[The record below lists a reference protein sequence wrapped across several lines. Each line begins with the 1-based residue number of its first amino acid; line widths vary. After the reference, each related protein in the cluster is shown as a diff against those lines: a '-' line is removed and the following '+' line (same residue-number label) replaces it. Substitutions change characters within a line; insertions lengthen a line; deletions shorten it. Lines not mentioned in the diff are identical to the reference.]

1 MKKQSLT
8 PSVPAAKAWK
18 DMQRILDKEL
28 PVNNANPNGKKRTST
43 ILLLLLLIS
52 GCGIY
57 NLLQNGQVSQNEM
70 ALLDKSNDNKTL
82 PAANENRKTPNKNL
96 ITINNARNDASILP
110 KKAIRIPVVKTLVTK
125 NYSATAPTKNALLPT
140 AKQHA
145 SKYDLGENSLKFN
158 SNFAQPSPTLMP
170 ENQSKMPLTSS
181 TKINANERSDGGNIA
196 SNKTNDSN
204 TKQIKPFNKDST
216 KSIAQNT
223 KPGKSAVVTLPKNKV
238 SRPFHVGMEWMV
250 PVAFNNKSIFT
261 EVNGKSRPLLFLI
274 PSLWLSK
281 ALSKKSSLQL
291 NVNPYAQYLLNSR
304 ATFQTNNY
312 TIGAI
317 SATNINQPNN
327 PINLA
332 QSFTLNK
339 ITGLQVGM
347 QFNYK
352 ISNKWTASIGINKTW
367 AKTALINEKLIANKA
382 AVIKDSVFGIIN
394 SDKDWAYINKSFAT
408 GKVSVAYQFKQM
420 QVGLSFIKPITA
432 IYISTEKN
440 APINTQLFLRY
451 SLW

>member
-8 PSVPAAKAWK
+8 PSVPAAKAWQ

-28 PVNNANPNGKKRTST
+28 PVNNANPNRKKRTST

-57 NLLQNGQVSQNEM
+57 NLLQKGRVSHHEIGISN
-70 ALLDKSNDNKTL
+70 KSNDNKKL
-82 PAANENRKTPNKNL
+82 PAATENGKTTNKKL
-96 ITINNARNDASILP
+96 ITISKAINDVSIMP
-110 KKAIRIPVVKTLVTK
+110 KKAIRIPVDKTLVTK
-125 NYSATAPTKNALLPT
+125 NYFETAPAKNALLPT

-145 SKYDLGENSLKFN
+145 SKLNLGENSIKFN
-158 SNFAQPSPTLMP
+158 SNIAQRSPTLMP
-170 ENQSKMPLTSS
+170 ENQSKTPLSNS
-181 TKINANERSDGGNIA
+181 PKINANVSSDGLNIA
-196 SNKTNDSN
+196 SNKTNNSN
-204 TKQIKPFNKDST
+204 TEQNKPFNKDST
-216 KSIAQNT
+216 KSIAQNA
-223 KPGKSAVVTLPKNKV
+223 KPGKSALVTLPKNKI

-261 EVNGKSRPLLFLI
+261 EVNGKSRPLLLLI

-281 ALSKKSSLQL
+281 ALSNKSSLQL

-317 SATNINQPNN
+317 TASNINQPNN

-347 QFNYK
+347 QYNYT
-352 ISNKWTASIGINKTW
+352 ISNKWTTSIGINKTW
-367 AKTALINEKLIANKA
+367 TKTALINEKLIANKA
-382 AVIKDSVFGIIN
+382 AVIKDSLFGIIN
-394 SDKDWAYINKSFAT
+394 SDKDWAYLNKSFAT
-408 GKVSVAYQFKQM
+408 GKVSVAYQFKHM
-420 QVGLSFIKPITA
+420 EVGLSFIKPITA
-432 IYISTEKN
+432 TYISTEKN

-451 SLW
+451 SFW

>member
-8 PSVPAAKAWK
+8 PSVPAAKAWQ

-28 PVNNANPNGKKRTST
+28 PVNNANPNGKKRKYT

-57 NLLQNGQVSQNEM
+57 NLLQNGQVSHNEM
-70 ALLDKSNDNKTL
+70 ALFDKSNDNKKL
-82 PAANENRKTPNKNL
+82 PTANENGKIPNKNL
-96 ITINNARNDASILP
+96 ITINRATNDASILP
-110 KKAIRIPVVKTLVTK
+110 KKAIRIPLAKTLVTK
-125 NYSATAPTKNALLPT
+125 NYSETAPTKNALFPK

-145 SKYDLGENSLKFN
+145 SKYDLGENLIKFN
-158 SNFAQPSPTLMP
+158 SNFAQRSPTLMP
-170 ENQSKMPLTSS
+170 ENQSKTPLTNSP
-181 TKINANERSDGGNIA
+181 KINANERPEGGDIV
-196 SNKTNDSN
+196 SNNTNYSN
-204 TKQIKPFNKDST
+204 TEQIKPFNKDST

-223 KPGKSAVVTLPKNKV
+223 KPGKSAVVTLPKNNI

-291 NVNPYAQYLLNSR
+291 NVNPYAQYLLNTR
-304 ATFQTNNY
+304 AIFQTNNY

-317 SATNINQPNN
+317 TATNINQPNN

-347 QFNYK
+347 QYNYS

-367 AKTALINEKLIANKA
+367 SKTALINEKLIANKA
-382 AVIKDSVFGIIN
+382 AVIKDSLFGIIN
-394 SDKDWAYINKSFAT
+394 SDKDWAYINKSFAI

-432 IYISTEKN
+432 TYISTEKN